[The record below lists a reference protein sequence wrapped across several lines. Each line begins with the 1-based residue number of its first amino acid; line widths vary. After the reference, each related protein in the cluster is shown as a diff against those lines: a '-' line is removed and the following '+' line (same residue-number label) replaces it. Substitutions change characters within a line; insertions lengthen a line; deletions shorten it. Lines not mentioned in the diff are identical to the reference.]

1 MGAQRGPGGPL
12 VLAAVVGSSHH
23 PDVRPPLPVPVSLR
37 VAPTLLLLL
46 LPACA
51 PDAPTRRAGRAP
63 GSGDTADASASADT
77 SESQDT
83 ALVRDGDVA
92 PYAGCGAG
100 DSEARLLSQ
109 EVPLGVAAG
118 GAVPGVVVYANCG
131 AVPWVAGLT
140 EDALAGVK
148 LGAVS
153 DTVMHTWEKPRVLLP
168 RDIAPGEAV
177 RIRWEGTAP
186 LVNGAHPCQWQ
197 LLDEWVRWI
206 DAPTPVNQVEVSGG
220 YGPFVV
226 HPRSDWETAE
236 YPVDGSDLDLLD
248 LEYITIHYNGATQDL
263 DGDDDVY
270 SDQDT
275 IDSIRDSQRQYVDGR
290 GYSYGYNSEIAP
302 DGDEWEIRGQEF
314 MAASNGCNE
323 VNVASYFSHV
333 NGQGDVRPTCQG
345 PSGTSCPGEALNA
358 MIRDGSLEP

>member
-1 MGAQRGPGGPL
+1 
-12 VLAAVVGSSHH
+12 
-23 PDVRPPLPVPVSLR
+23 
-37 VAPTLLLLL
+37 
-46 LPACA
+46 
-51 PDAPTRRAGRAP
+51 
-63 GSGDTADASASADT
+63 
-77 SESQDT
+77 
-83 ALVRDGDVA
+83 
-92 PYAGCGAG
+92 
-100 DSEARLLSQ
+100 
-109 EVPLGVAAG
+109 LGVAAG

-275 IDSIRDSQRQYVDGR
+275 MRQHPGLAAPVCGRARLLLRLQQRDRSRWRRVGDPRPGVHGRLQRVQ
-290 GYSYGYNSEIAP
+290 
-302 DGDEWEIRGQEF
+302 RGQRRQLLL
-314 MAASNGCNE
+314 ARQRAG
-323 VNVASYFSHV
+323 
-333 NGQGDVRPTCQG
+333 
-345 PSGTSCPGEALNA
+345 
-358 MIRDGSLEP
+358 